1 MTMVQ
6 VRKTAEFPFS
16 GRLPTRTEAP
26 QRAGAVE
33 SRGEMRAAGRGIR
46 RLLAVAGVGV
56 ATLASAGEAWAR
68 PTGPRAFCET
78 YADAP
83 ECMGRSIT
91 CNKCHLSTQP
101 VSWNAYGGALLG
113 ALDGAAFDDNIAS
126 AFASVEDDDSDG
138 DGLSNLEEIELGTDP
153 GDPLSQWMPR
163 PTPEGADN
171 PRYAIGE
178 YDPRYAF
185 KRVRLLF
192 CGASPSYD
200 EVQEFAELGGEA
212 QIEAIHDALAEC
224 LESDFWI
231 DEALVSLAHP
241 KIRPVKAF
249 GPDTDVVIG
258 GYKITLADY
267 KWDYRLWQY
276 VLSDDR
282 DARELLTAQYHI
294 GLDNAGDWKRVEG
307 TIQNPGNGFGGG
319 QLLAPEHRA
328 GMLTTQWNLLLN
340 VMFAAVPR
348 VAAGHAYR
356 EYLGLDLSLNQGI
369 RPVPGEPL
377 DIDAKGVDAEAC
389 AQCHSTLDP
398 LSYAFS
404 YYEGIDVSNLSL
416 TGQYRPERP
425 SQRIPGW
432 DAAQPEYVVL
442 DRKVESLVELA
453 QEMSQSRE
461 FQRNLAHVFFVYA
474 VGHEPRPDEFDEF
487 DAVWTAMPADG
498 YSANR
503 LLHRLV
509 DTDAFGIP

>member
-1 MTMVQ
+1 MMS
-6 VRKTAEFPFS
+6 K
-16 GRLPTRTEAP
+16 
-26 QRAGAVE
+26 
-33 SRGEMRAAGRGIR
+33 RGIR
-46 RLLAVAGVGV
+46 RFLAFAGCGV
-56 ATLASAGEAWAR
+56 ALASFAADSWAR
-68 PTGPRAFCET
+68 PTGPRAFCEV

-101 VSWNAYGGALLG
+101 VTWNTYGGALLG
-113 ALDGAAFDDNIAS
+113 ALKGATFDDSIA
-126 AFASVEDDDSDG
+126 AALVAIEDDDSDG
-138 DGLSNLEEIELGTDP
+138 DGLTNREEIDLGTDP

-171 PRYAIGE
+171 PSYAIGE
-178 YDPRYAF
+178 YDPGYAY

-192 CGASPSYD
+192 CGASPSYED
-200 EVQEFAELGGEA
+200 AQAFAALDGAA
-212 QIEAIHDALAEC
+212 QIEAIHDALAGC
-224 LESDFWI
+224 LESEFWI
-231 DEALVSLAHP
+231 DEALASLAHP
-241 KIRPVKAF
+241 KIRPVKAY
-249 GPDTDVVIG
+249 GADTDVVIS

-276 VLSDDR
+276 VLSGDR

-294 GLDNAGDWKRVEG
+294 GLDDAGNWRRIEG
-307 TIQNPGNGFGGG
+307 TIPNPAGGFGGG

-328 GMLTTQWNLLLN
+328 GMLTTQWNLFLN
-340 VMFAAVPR
+340 IMFAAIPR

-356 EYLGLDLSLNQGI
+356 EYLGLNLSLNQGI

-377 DIDAKGVDAEAC
+377 DLDDKGVDAEAC

-404 YYEGIDVSNLSL
+404 YYEGIDINKLSN
-416 TGQYRPERP
+416 TGQYIASRP

-432 DAAQPEYVVL
+432 DEAQPEFVVL
-442 DRKVESLVELA
+442 DRQVDSLVELA
-453 QEMSQSRE
+453 AAMAQSRE

-474 VGHEPRPDEFDEF
+474 VGHEPRPDELDEF
-487 DAVWTAMPADG
+487 DAIWTAMPVDG